1 MKNKKLFFA
10 IQIMTC
16 AVLISSC
23 EKENQN
29 LSVAKPN
36 PKPAFKIGQPYG
48 GGIVFYVDDSG
59 QHGLVTSTSN
69 QSSSTPWFNGSFVET
84 AATGTKTGTGSK
96 NTEAIIKAQ
105 GVGTYA
111 ASICDKLE
119 LNGYNDWFLPS
130 KEELNLL
137 YFQKAAG
144 LVGDFANDFYW
155 SSTENS
161 YNGAWS
167 QSFSNGSNSSANKD
181 GMYDVRAI
189 RAF

>member
-1 MKNKKLFFA
+1 MKKTFYAL
-10 IQIMTC
+10 QIMIC
-16 AVLISSC
+16 VVIISSC

-29 LSVAKPN
+29 LSI
-36 PKPAFKIGQPYG
+36 PKPEPAIKIGESHG

-69 QSSSTPWFNGSFVET
+69 QSTSMRWFNGSFIET
-84 AATGTKTGTGSK
+84 AATGIKTGTGSK
-96 NTEAIIKAQ
+96 NTEAIITAH
-105 GVGTYA
+105 GVGVYA

-130 KEELNLL
+130 KDELNLL
-137 YFQKAAG
+137 YMQKAAG
-144 LVGDFANDFYW
+144 VIGDFENDFYW

-167 QSFSNGSNSSANKD
+167 QSFSNGANSSANKD
-181 GMYDVRAI
+181 GAYDVRAI

>member
-1 MKNKKLFFA
+1 MKMKKIFYAL
-10 IQIMTC
+10 QIIIC
-16 AVLISSC
+16 VVLISSC

-29 LSVAKPN
+29 VSIPK
-36 PKPAFKIGQPYG
+36 PKPAFKIGESYG
-48 GGIVFYVDDSG
+48 GGIVFYVDESG
-59 QHGLVTSTSN
+59 QHGLVTSTVN
-69 QSSSTPWFNGSFVET
+69 QSTSMSWFNGSFVET
-84 AATGTKTGTGSK
+84 AATGTKTGTGAN
-96 NTEAIIKAQ
+96 NTEAIIKSQ

-130 KEELNLL
+130 KDELNLL
-137 YFQKAAG
+137 YIQKSAG

-167 QSFSNGSNSSANKD
+167 QSFSNGANSSANKD
-181 GMYDVRAI
+181 GAYDVRAI
-189 RAF
+189 RSF

>member
-1 MKNKKLFFA
+1 MNMKKIFYAL
-10 IQIMTC
+10 QIMIC
-16 AVLISSC
+16 VVLISSC

-29 LSVAKPN
+29 LSVPK
-36 PKPAFKIGQPYG
+36 PKPAFKIGESHG
-48 GGIVFYVDDSG
+48 GGIVFYVDESG
-59 QHGLVTSTSN
+59 QHGLVTSTIN
-69 QSSSTPWFNGSFVET
+69 QSNSMRWFNGSFVET
-84 AATGTKTGTGSK
+84 AATGIKTGTGFK
-96 NTEAIIKAQ
+96 NTEAIIISQ
-105 GVGTYA
+105 EVGVYA

-130 KEELNLL
+130 KDELNLL
-137 YFQKAAG
+137 YMQKAAG
-144 LVGDFANDFYW
+144 VIGDFENDFYW

-181 GMYDVRAI
+181 GAYDVRAI

>member
-1 MKNKKLFFA
+1 MKIKKLFYA
-10 IQIMTC
+10 LQIMVC
-16 AVLISSC
+16 VVLISSC

-29 LSVAKPN
+29 LSVAKP
-36 PKPAFKIGQPYG
+36 KPAFKIGQAYG

-69 QSSSTPWFNGSFVET
+69 QSASMRWFNGSFVET
-84 AATGTKTGTGSK
+84 AATGTEIGTGFK
-96 NTEAIIKAQ
+96 NTEAIVKAQ
-105 GVGTYA
+105 GTGIYA

-161 YNGAWS
+161 YDGAWS
-167 QSFSNGSNSSANKD
+167 QSFTNGANSSANKD
-181 GMYDVRAI
+181 GAYDVRAI

>member
-1 MKNKKLFFA
+1 MKKIFYVL
-10 IQIMTC
+10 QIMVC
-16 AVLISSC
+16 AIILSSC

-29 LSVAKPN
+29 LSVAKPK
-36 PKPAFKIGQPYG
+36 PKPAFKIGQAYG

-69 QSSSTPWFNGSFVET
+69 QSSSMRWFNGSFVET
-84 AATGTKTGTGSK
+84 AATGTKVNTGFN

-105 GVGTYA
+105 GTGVYA
-111 ASICDKLE
+111 ASICGKLE

-130 KEELNLL
+130 KDELNLL
-137 YFQKAAG
+137 YMQKAAG
-144 LVGDFANDFYW
+144 VIVDFENDFYW

-167 QSFSNGSNSSANKD
+167 QSFSNGANSSANKD